1 MIMDTGA
8 SVSIVMDC
16 NKINSVIQIPEEV
29 LTTINGNTPVKC
41 AGYATVTLQDTEGE
55 LFDFTF
61 EARCAPG
68 AKLPG
73 AGILSCPAILDS
85 CKDCKMCLSRKQGF
99 ITLPDKQGRLRSV
112 AMQVTE
118 GGLPELKIFN
128 KQKVCLISAEAKVLH
143 DTLGHLSHC
152 RIIHAINEGWITGVD
167 AKRVSPELKELTSE
181 CYPCKLGQNRNRTHG
196 RRDSRRTMQ
205 PLELIH
211 LDVCFGPP
219 RGSVVC
225 EVVDHASALVIAD
238 DATRFNFVYGVDGNV
253 RERTVKGQSLRNAL
267 IELKRDLAKIHDCRR
282 QSGIN
287 IVLHIRGV
295 HTDGGS
301 DIAAVFKEF
310 CTENGINF
318 TTSDVNHPWQNGL
331 AERSVQALK
340 YIAKKLLLAS
350 GVPSEFWVYA
360 MKHAAMIRN
369 VIGIKVHGKVICPFA
384 ELLGRSVSIEDL
396 HPFGCRAFMSRTQ
409 LSQSLKAIKDKTR
422 LPEWKLNRL
431 PVWFLGY
438 AEVCLTPKKFVVVV
452 PNTVLQRA
460 TNMKGHL
467 KFTSELIFDHNGY
480 ARNIDAQKASLNADF
495 NNPQGTLNR
504 SDLNEW
510 LDGVESSE
518 FDDIGSSDFELDCDV
533 NLDGGPHVHPVA
545 EEIVKQREPKGQP
558 SLSTEPNLLG
568 KDKGVDVLLSAEPSL
583 SEGAEGVD
591 AIEPFQERNVVPPRW
606 LEHAESFQNS
616 GWAPT
621 GYAIDSETKE
631 GGIDEGNDPTA
642 GTDQPA
648 EGVEELINH
657 FSKSGRVSEQD
668 LRLHHMFLVAKYEVD
683 DPLIPFDIRG
693 ESTPVAHVVYTTAV
707 AHMEDYGKVVDESTV
722 DFTPSREKEFNG
734 LLEQTLEA
742 VDMKSGAN
750 ICGTKWVD
758 KVKPDGTLK
767 SRLVVQGFTQVWL
780 KDYHDTFSAVA
791 TLTTFRLLINLAA
804 ILGWVV
810 YTIDVSQAYTQG
822 ELHEEIFI
830 RAPATHP
837 LPKGKVYR
845 LRRPLYG
852 TKQAGRCW
860 YLHVTKTLRQMGLTQ
875 ASKDSCLFIQR
886 TKSGAPELLISVLV
900 DDLMII
906 AEEETMVKQ
915 FHVRFSKVYKV
926 SQFEQIKVYNGIEIT
941 RKSKHI
947 YVLSQHYAISQ
958 FLAKC
963 AVQDVNPCDSPL
975 LPSDTFV
982 LGEGGE
988 ACNHSEKELFQSI
1001 LGSLNWFNIA
1011 SRPDLAVACSLA
1023 GRVASQPTKKQF
1035 KQLTRIVGYLKRHSA
1050 KELTYDGSKCKGV
1063 VRLYGFSDSDWAG
1076 QRMSKDPS
1084 DRCGRKSTSGYISYS
1099 CGPTNWKSK
1108 LQNIP
1113 ATSSAQAEF
1122 IAMYEAAKDLLFQ
1135 TLLLKEIGIHIVR
1148 VPLFCDNTTTIKQ
1161 MMETMSSKSNKHME
1175 IRYAWLQHYA
1185 HREGYIQPFNIAS
1198 GDNVADLLT
1207 KILPLCKVKR
1217 EGLSNHFNILC
1228 EQIFSGDIQG
1238 YIDARMKEGMVRGD
1252 KLNTYEH
1259 YLKSVEQ
1266 NEIQPFRSNS
1276 TSQG

>member
-128 KQKVCLISAEAKVLH
+128 KQKVCLISAETKVLH

-409 LSQSLKAIKDKTR
+409 LSQSLKAINDKTR
-422 LPEWKLNRL
+422 LPEW
-431 PVWFLGY
+431 
-438 AEVCLTPKKFVVVV
+438 
-452 PNTVLQRA
+452 
-460 TNMKGHL
+460 
-467 KFTSELIFDHNGY
+467 
-480 ARNIDAQKASLNADF
+480 
-495 NNPQGTLNR
+495 
-504 SDLNEW
+504 
-510 LDGVESSE
+510 
-518 FDDIGSSDFELDCDV
+518 
-533 NLDGGPHVHPVA
+533 
-545 EEIVKQREPKGQP
+545 
-558 SLSTEPNLLG
+558 
-568 KDKGVDVLLSAEPSL
+568 
-583 SEGAEGVD
+583 
-591 AIEPFQERNVVPPRW
+591 
-606 LEHAESFQNS
+606 
-616 GWAPT
+616 
-621 GYAIDSETKE
+621 
-631 GGIDEGNDPTA
+631 
-642 GTDQPA
+642 
-648 EGVEELINH
+648 
-657 FSKSGRVSEQD
+657 
-668 LRLHHMFLVAKYEVD
+668 
-683 DPLIPFDIRG
+683 
-693 ESTPVAHVVYTTAV
+693 
-707 AHMEDYGKVVDESTV
+707 
-722 DFTPSREKEFNG
+722 
-734 LLEQTLEA
+734 
-742 VDMKSGAN
+742 
-750 ICGTKWVD
+750 
-758 KVKPDGTLK
+758 
-767 SRLVVQGFTQVWL
+767 
-780 KDYHDTFSAVA
+780 
-791 TLTTFRLLINLAA
+791 
-804 ILGWVV
+804 
-810 YTIDVSQAYTQG
+810 
-822 ELHEEIFI
+822 
-830 RAPATHP
+830 
-837 LPKGKVYR
+837 
-845 LRRPLYG
+845 
-852 TKQAGRCW
+852 
-860 YLHVTKTLRQMGLTQ
+860 
-875 ASKDSCLFIQR
+875 
-886 TKSGAPELLISVLV
+886 
-900 DDLMII
+900 
-906 AEEETMVKQ
+906 
-915 FHVRFSKVYKV
+915 
-926 SQFEQIKVYNGIEIT
+926 
-941 RKSKHI
+941 
-947 YVLSQHYAISQ
+947 
-958 FLAKC
+958 
-963 AVQDVNPCDSPL
+963 
-975 LPSDTFV
+975 
-982 LGEGGE
+982 
-988 ACNHSEKELFQSI
+988 
-1001 LGSLNWFNIA
+1001 
-1011 SRPDLAVACSLA
+1011 
-1023 GRVASQPTKKQF
+1023 
-1035 KQLTRIVGYLKRHSA
+1035 
-1050 KELTYDGSKCKGV
+1050 
-1063 VRLYGFSDSDWAG
+1063 
-1076 QRMSKDPS
+1076 
-1084 DRCGRKSTSGYISYS
+1084 
-1099 CGPTNWKSK
+1099 
-1108 LQNIP
+1108 
-1113 ATSSAQAEF
+1113 
-1122 IAMYEAAKDLLFQ
+1122 
-1135 TLLLKEIGIHIVR
+1135 
-1148 VPLFCDNTTTIKQ
+1148 
-1161 MMETMSSKSNKHME
+1161 
-1175 IRYAWLQHYA
+1175 
-1185 HREGYIQPFNIAS
+1185 
-1198 GDNVADLLT
+1198 
-1207 KILPLCKVKR
+1207 
-1217 EGLSNHFNILC
+1217 
-1228 EQIFSGDIQG
+1228 
-1238 YIDARMKEGMVRGD
+1238 
-1252 KLNTYEH
+1252 
-1259 YLKSVEQ
+1259 
-1266 NEIQPFRSNS
+1266 
-1276 TSQG
+1276 